1 MNYLKEHIAKIA
13 IAISLIF
20 YIPVFL
26 SRSNFLDDI
35 YRSASANPD
44 YWFENARPLS
54 VILYR
59 FINQGYLA
67 PDLSPLTFI
76 ITFVLMALAS
86 KLVADYACDK
96 EKTLLWGCVFV
107 VFMCNPM
114 FLSNLSYKYDSP
126 TMAAATLLSVLSVLY
141 TNSKITLDIALKIAL
156 TFSMLCFYQPAIGI
170 VIGLIP
176 LKAIK
181 SSNGKITAFLISVV
195 KSSLIL
201 VVTYIIY
208 KLTIIP
214 WMLNAKYMLAS
225 STLAISYDSIQ
236 MLYENIKSYLDIAWM
251 FSKSY
256 SVIAFVLIATI
267 SGVVFLTSK
276 RSSDIKLMALIS
288 APFILISLIT
298 PNALLAK
305 PAFNTREMVSFSL
318 PFVYVIWLASAS
330 FKNKVNSYVI
340 ALMAALFIWPAV
352 CTSYSFLNY
361 KDATQKRNSI
371 LVGDIKNAISN
382 YGVDKVKSIAIEN
395 NVGSILMEQSSAIK
409 TYPLIDKL
417 RGDDSFGGTW
427 YGIGV
432 MSREHAIS
440 MPIYRA
446 PFDSSKIQLNT
457 CHSQSYLE
465 GKALHIK
472 LGNYC

>member
-1 MNYLKEHIAKIA
+1 MNYIKENITKIA

-20 YIPVFL
+20 YIPVLL

-54 VILYR
+54 VLLYR

-76 ITFVLMALAS
+76 ITFVLMSLAS

-107 VFMCNPM
+107 LFMCNPM
-114 FLSNLSYKYDSP
+114 FLSNASYKYDSP
-126 TMAAATLLSVLSVLY
+126 TMAAAILLSVLSVLLS
-141 TNSKITLDIALKIAL
+141 NSKIALDIAVKIAL
-156 TFSMLCFYQPAIGI
+156 TFFMLCFYQPAIGV

-176 LKAIK
+176 LKAMK
-181 SSNGKITAFLISVV
+181 SSNGEIKAFIMSLI
-195 KSSLIL
+195 KSSLAL
-201 VVTYIIY
+201 VVAYVIY

-225 STLAISYDSIQ
+225 STLPLSYDS
-236 MLYENIKSYLDIAWM
+236 MWLLYLNIKSYLGIAWM
-251 FSKSY
+251 FSKSH
-256 SVIAFVLIATI
+256 STTIFILITMVSGFI
-267 SGVVFLTSK
+267 SLASNKPKTT
-276 RSSDIKLMALIS
+276 KLMALIS
-288 APFILISLIT
+288 LPFIFLSLIT
-298 PNALLAK
+298 PNALLAR
-305 PAFNTREMVSFSL
+305 PAFNTREMVSFSI
-318 PFVYVIWLASAS
+318 PFIYAMWLVSTS
-330 FKNKVNSYVI
+330 FKNKDNSYAI
-340 ALMAALFIWPAV
+340 ILMTLLFTWPAI

-371 LVGDIKNAISN
+371 LVNDIKNTISN
-382 YGVDKVKSIAIEN
+382 YGANKVKAIAIEN
-395 NVGSILMEQSSAIK
+395 NVGPLLMEQSSAIK
-409 TYPLIDKL
+409 AYPLIDKL
-417 RGDDSFGGTW
+417 RGDDGFGGTW

-432 MSREHAIS
+432 MSREYAIS
-440 MPIYRA
+440 MPISRV
-446 PFDSSKIQLNT
+446 PFDNSKMQLST
-457 CHSQSYLE
+457 CHSQSYLD
-465 GKALHIK
+465 GKVLHIR